1 MDNDFAT
8 GYALGSDSNGGNC
21 NNGGFWGGD
30 GWWAIII
37 FAMIFGWGRGGFGGF
52 GGGGASTDPGLQ
64 GLATRADVN
73 EAIAFNGVERGIS
86 AIQQGIC
93 DSTYALNNS
102 ITSGFNN
109 TNVALLQGFNGVQSQ
124 MCNMAAQAQDC
135 CCQTQRAID
144 GVNYNMATNTCA
156 IQNTIQGSTRDIL
169 ENNNSNTRAILDFL
183 TQSKIDSLQAENQS
197 LKLAASQA
205 NQNSYLTATLDAQT
219 SELIR
224 RINPMPVPAY
234 QVPAPYPYCGAYNNL
249 VISQAVA
256 FTGGNLEI
264 NLPAGSYNNGEKY
277 CVVVGQAIP
286 DTTTINAP
294 VYFTIGTGTTLYPMT
309 KRNCAQVTACGIRT
323 RTKYSLCVVTTPT
336 GGSFRMLGTPC
347 CSPSNNLTS
356 IDGGAAPAP
365 TA

>member
-156 IQNTIQGSTRDIL
+156 IQNTIQNSTRDIIDSQ
-169 ENNNSNTRAILDFL
+169 NAGVRSILDYL
-183 TQSKIDSLQAENQS
+183 CQDKIATLQAENND
-197 LKLAASQA
+197 LRRAASQDRQSA
-205 NQNSYLTATLDAQT
+205 LLTTAMAAQT
-219 SELIR
+219 NQIIDAVR
-224 RINPMPVPAY
+224 PTPVPSFPASNLYGYAY
-234 QVPAPYPYCGAYNNL
+234 GCGCN
-249 VISQAVA
+249 S
-256 FTGGNLEI
+256 G
-264 NLPAGSYNNGEKY
+264 
-277 CVVVGQAIP
+277 
-286 DTTTINAP
+286 
-294 VYFTIGTGTTLYPMT
+294 
-309 KRNCAQVTACGIRT
+309 
-323 RTKYSLCVVTTPT
+323 
-336 GGSFRMLGTPC
+336 
-347 CSPSNNLTS
+347 CSC
-356 IDGGAAPAP
+356 
-365 TA
+365 